1 MSVTHVLLTCEN
13 SDEDRICQQ
22 IQKMNHVKEVSLTF
36 GAYDMIVK
44 LESDSEKNIMETIRN
59 KIRRLK
65 NIGYTMTLTSNESHI
80 K

>member
-13 SDEDRICQQ
+13 SDEDSICQQ

-36 GAYDMIVK
+36 GAYNMIVK
-44 LESDSEKNIMETIRN
+44 LESDSEKDIMETIRN